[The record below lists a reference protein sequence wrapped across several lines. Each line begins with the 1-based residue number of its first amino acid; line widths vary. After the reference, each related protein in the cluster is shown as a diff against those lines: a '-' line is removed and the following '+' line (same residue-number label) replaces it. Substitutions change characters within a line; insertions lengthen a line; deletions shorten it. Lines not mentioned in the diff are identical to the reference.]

1 MKKSQSAL
9 WSANVDLKK
18 NSQLKK
24 FCDQLERK
32 GLIRNK
38 LNFKN
43 LWKWSIKNNEK
54 FWSEVWDFTKI
65 KGDKKGSILKKNKIF
80 YKNIFFPKSQLNYAE
95 NLLKKRNN
103 EIAINFLSES
113 SLKKEISWREL
124 YVKVCKFSYYLKI
137 LIFKKMI
144 GSLLM
149 FPIQ

>member
-24 FCDQLERK
+24 FCDQLESK
-32 GLIRNK
+32 GFIKNK
-38 LNFKN
+38 LDFKN

-80 YKNIFFPKSQLNYAE
+80 YKNIFFSKIPTELCRKFI
-95 NLLKKRNN
+95 K
-103 EIAINFLSES
+103 
-113 SLKKEISWREL
+113 KKE
-124 YVKVCKFSYYLKI
+124 
-137 LIFKKMI
+137 
-144 GSLLM
+144 
-149 FPIQ
+149 

>member
-24 FCDQLERK
+24 FCDQLKSK
-32 GLIRNK
+32 GFIRNK
-38 LNFKN
+38 SNFKSLFGN
-43 LWKWSIKNNEK
+43 GQLKQRK

-65 KGDKKGSILKKNKIF
+65 KGNKKAQFKKKIKFFIKIF
-80 YKNIFFPKSQLNYAE
+80 FFPKSQLNYAE

-124 YVKVCKFSYYLKI
+124 YVKVCKFSI
-137 LIFKKMI
+137 I
-144 GSLLM
+144 
-149 FPIQ
+149 